1 MKQFGSSAVLGITL
15 ALIVIYYLGDLNAG
29 AVGLIVVLSVGIASM
44 IVRLFSWML
53 ARRTR
58 S

>member
-1 MKQFGSSAVLGITL
+1 MGIAL

-29 AVGLIVVLSVGIASM
+29 AVGVIVVLSVGLASL
-44 IVRLFSWML
+44 IVRLFSWIL